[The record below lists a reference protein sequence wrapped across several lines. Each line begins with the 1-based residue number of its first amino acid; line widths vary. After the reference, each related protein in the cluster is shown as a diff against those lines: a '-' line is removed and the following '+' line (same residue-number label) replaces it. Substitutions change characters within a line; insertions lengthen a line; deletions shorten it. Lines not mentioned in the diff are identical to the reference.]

1 MYPGLGVEKLELSRL
16 VEKALRLET
25 LQTTFLVFLDTF
37 YPPQISVV
45 LGKMEFFNRHALT
58 TIISGLPKITGPNLF
73 EPHFS
78 VSALIIKQFG
88 RLFSA

>member
-1 MYPGLGVEKLELSRL
+1 MTDLLANPIWHSLSTLHSDLAQGNQLAKRYPE
-16 VEKALRLET
+16 AN
-25 LQTTFLVFLDTF
+25 
-37 YPPQISVV
+37 VV
-45 LGKMEFFNRHALT
+45 SIT
-58 TIISGLPKITGPNLF
+58 SGLPKITGPNLF